1 MNGPPDT
8 GAYMVAAYLTTA
20 VILLLYAGS
29 LWRRSRR
36 KP

>member
-20 VILLLYAGS
+20 VLVLGYAAS
-29 LWRRSRR
+29 LWVRSRR
-36 KP
+36 R